1 MRNQIVKSLVQI
13 TFLAVIATMSGVGS
27 AHGQSLSNSVRVKV
41 PFDFT
46 VADKKYPAGEYSIT
60 RAQPSSGDLL
70 LRVSSVQGNRNAFRL
85 TSGVVTSAPKDS
97 DTLVF
102 HQYGDQYFL
111 SQVWPAGA
119 NVGRMFLESRGER
132 EARAGMA
139 TDKITMKARTVSV
152 TGSPQ

>member
-1 MRNQIVKSLVQI
+1 MKNQIVRTLVQI

-27 AHGQSLSNSVRVKV
+27 AHGQSLSNSVRIKV

-46 VADKKYPAGEYSIT
+46 VGDKKFPTGEYSIT

-70 LRVSSVQGNRNAFRL
+70 LRISSVQGNRNTFRL
-85 TSGVVTSAPKDS
+85 TSGVATSAAKDS

-111 SQVWPAGA
+111 SQVWTAGA
-119 NVGRMFLESRGER
+119 DVGRMFFESRGER

-139 TDKITMKARTVSV
+139 TEKITMKARTVSV

>member
-1 MRNQIVKSLVQI
+1 MKNQIVISLVQI

-27 AHGQSLSNSVRVKV
+27 AHGQSPSNGVRVKV

-46 VADKKYPAGEYSIT
+46 VADKKFPAGEYSIT

-70 LRVSSVQGNRNAFRL
+70 LCVSSVQGKRNAFRL
-85 TSGVVTSAPKDS
+85 TSGVATSAPKDS

-132 EARAGMA
+132 EARERMT
-139 TDKITMKARTVSV
+139 TDKMAMDARTVLV
-152 TGSPQ
+152 PGPQ